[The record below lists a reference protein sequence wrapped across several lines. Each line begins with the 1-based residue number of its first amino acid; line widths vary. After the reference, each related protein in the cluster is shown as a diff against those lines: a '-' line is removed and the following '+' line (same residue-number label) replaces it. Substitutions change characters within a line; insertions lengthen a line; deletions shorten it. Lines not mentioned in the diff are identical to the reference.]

1 MAQLLENAW
10 MGSALILAVAV
21 LRRLLKG
28 RLPPGAWL
36 TLWAVCLARLLAP
49 VSLGSPLSLYA
60 LGGRLSAA
68 ADSSVP
74 AAPAPSAAGAAPSAA
89 PGFVP
94 PVLSGGD
101 AFPAEA
107 AQAAS
112 ISPAHILP
120 ALYLIGA
127 ACMLLWLAV
136 GYVRT
141 RRAAACA
148 TVLPRSDPR
157 CAGLPRSVRVAEGPV
172 PGAPL
177 TFGALRPVIILPPGL
192 SGAPLDFVLAHEGVH
207 ARRRDN
213 LWHYAVAAVQVLFW
227 WDPAV
232 WLMARLIRRDVELS
246 CDRAA
251 LRRLGP
257 DRRGDYARALL
268 TFAIRGEGPA
278 FSHTFGQKQ
287 AEERIIAIMKYKKMS
302 VASLV
307 LSLVLVGTTT
317 AVFATTP
324 MEPDIPDLPLPVVM
338 MDEGEPAPPHGD
350 LNKGVVD
357 GVTPVGSSVE
367 GVDESALDPS
377 RSVSISTDFTVKVG
391 ASFIRSFNT
400 GNLFVEDHN
409 AFNVIVSDTNGRSY
423 KVLVLNDQG
432 WSFESDEYTRGCTVT
447 ISNAFSDQTFTVY
460 ILNTDTK
467 ELTGHVKI
475 SSFYNN

>member
-1 MAQLLENAW
+1 MTALAQLLENAW

-36 TLWAVCLARLLAP
+36 TLWTVCLARLLAP
-49 VSLGSPLSLYA
+49 VSLGSSLSLYA
-60 LGGRLSAA
+60 LLPGRAALS
-68 ADSSVP
+68 
-74 AAPAPSAAGAAPSAA
+74 PAPSPTLIPDLPALPS
-89 PGFVP
+89 VNT
-94 PVLSGGD
+94 S
-101 AFPAEA
+101 PAEGS
-107 AQAAS
+107 QASS

-127 ACMLLWLAV
+127 ACVLLWLAV

-192 SGAPLDFVLAHEGVH
+192 SGAALDFVLAHEGVH

-213 LWHYAVAAVQVLFW
+213 LWHYAVAVALVLFW

-268 TFAIRGEGPA
+268 TFAVRGEGPA

-287 AEERIIAIMKYKKMS
+287 AEERIIAIMKFKKT
-302 VASLV
+302 SLISLT
-307 LSLVLVGTTT
+307 LSLVLIVTMT
-317 AVFATTP
+317 AAFATSPIKANPETAP
-324 MEPDIPDLPLPVVM
+324 VEPIVL
-338 MDEGEPAPPHGD
+338 EEIGEPAPPHGD

-409 AFNVIVSDTNGRSY
+409 AFNVIVSDTNGSSY